1 MKVVFS
7 STIEQ
12 EQEICDLV
20 ADFYES
26 IFPRYFS
33 DKEIRHLADLGV
45 LHTQSKNFSYF
56 GTLKEAYQ
64 VMTSI
69 QVIMSILERKD
80 MLDFR
85 IDRKSEELFIHN
97 ARLLNDY
104 GLFFPL
110 TLDHFTVLQEDRTE
124 KSFYVYTEAANQL
137 LI

>member
-20 ADFYES
+20 TEFYDS
-26 IFPRYFS
+26 VFPRYFS
-33 DKEIRHLADLGV
+33 DKEIRHLAELGV
-45 LHTQSKNFSYF
+45 LQTPSKNFSYF

-69 QVIMSILERKD
+69 QVIMSILETKD
-80 MLDFR
+80 LQSYR
-85 IDRKSEELFIHN
+85 INPKNEELFLHN

-110 TLDHFTVLQEDRTE
+110 NLEHFTVLQEERAD
-124 KSFYVYTEAANQL
+124 KSFYLYTEAANQL